1 MVNLTTKP
9 SRYSSAK
16 ILDIW
21 GQITLR
27 KTEAKKTP
35 LSNPVFSMTYVLGPS
50 TLLSNG
56 SFSLIFLLLAMHLQ
70 KHFFIVLHFN
80 SRWTLAFLTSPLYIQ
95 ALSLNSSLF
104 PPSVHFIFHL
114 CSEVAFILSMLAS
127 AVLTWLSEDQSALLC
142 SFVLHPPE
150 CKFLFNFN
158 HNKKWPKTFSF
169 HYNCRNKITI
179 IQCFLCCYLSVSP
192 DIYRDC

>member
-1 MVNLTTKP
+1 MFFCKDL
-9 SRYSSAK
+9 RYLRADHIRK
-16 ILDIW
+16 NW
-21 GQITLR
+21 G
-27 KTEAKKTP
+27 KKTP
-35 LSNPVFSMTYVLGPS
+35 LSNPVFSMIYVLGPS

-56 SFSLIFLLLAMHLQ
+56 SFSLIILLLKMQLQ
-70 KHFFIVLHFN
+70 KHFFIVLHIPPSFN
-80 SRWTLAFLTSPLYIQ
+80 SRWTLAFLTSSLYIQ

-104 PPSVHFIFHL
+104 QPSVHFIFHL
-114 CSEVAFILSMLAS
+114 CSEVALILSMLAS
-127 AVLTWLSEDQSALLC
+127 AVLTWLSEDQSALLG
-142 SFVLHPPE
+142 SFVLHTPE

-158 HNKKWPKTFSF
+158 HNKKWPTTFSF